1 MEVQSSILKRQLDK
15 VRLDDGGYDVKSLV
29 SLIDQAYMDAEK
41 ERRMANRS
49 LHLMSSELLESN
61 QDLRQQTAEL
71 QESQEQLMEAS
82 QQLTMA
88 ARYAGM
94 AEVATNV
101 LHNIGNILNSV
112 NTTASLL
119 SEKVMTS
126 KMMNLIRIKSML
138 QEHQDDLVG
147 FLTIDPKGKLLPEYI
162 MKLADFWKE
171 NQDYILHELDILNKN
186 IDYIKDCIAMQQT
199 MANTSGMVEFVNP
212 EKVIDAILR
221 LQENSTEKSLITV
234 EKKYDPLPA
243 IILDRIKLH
252 QILVN
257 LFQNAFQA
265 LLSSKTKDKKIIISI
280 NNLPNNHLQ
289 IRIQD
294 NGGGIL
300 PENLAKIFGHGFTT
314 KKTGHGFGLHYCANA
329 ATEMGGTL
337 EATSP
342 GLDQGATFIL
352 TVPYK
357 SGSESSHTH
366 E

>member
-1 MEVQSSILKRQLDK
+1 MEIQSNILKRQLDK
-15 VRLDDGGYDVKSLV
+15 VYLSDGQYDVESLIY
-29 SLIDQAYMDAEK
+29 LIDQAYIDAEK

-49 LHLMSSELLESN
+49 LNLMSTELLASN
-61 QDLRQQTAEL
+61 QELRQQTTEL
-71 QESQEQLMEAS
+71 RESKEQLMEAS

-119 SEKVMTS
+119 SEKIMTS
-126 KMMNLIRIKSML
+126 KMVNLIRIKSMI
-138 QEHQDDLVG
+138 QEHQDDFVG
-147 FLTIDPKGKLLPEYI
+147 FLTTDPKGKLLPEYI
-162 MKLADFWKE
+162 IKLADFWKE
-171 NQDYILHELDILNKN
+171 NQDYILHELDTLNKN
-186 IDYIKDCIAMQQT
+186 IDYIKDCIAMQQA

-212 EKVIDAILR
+212 EKIIDSILS
-221 LQENSTEKSLITV
+221 LQGKSTEKSLITF
-234 EKKYDPLPA
+234 EKKYDNLPA

-257 LFQNAFQA
+257 IFQNAFQA
-265 LLSSKTKDKKIIISI
+265 LLSSQTKDKRMIISI
-280 NNLPNNHLQ
+280 LNLPNNHLQ

-294 NGGGIL
+294 NGGGIS
-300 PENLAKIFGHGFTT
+300 PENMEKIFGHGFTT
-314 KKTGHGFGLHYCANA
+314 KRNGHGFGLHYCANA
-329 ATEMGGTL
+329 ATEMGGKL

-352 TVPYK
+352 TVPYQR
-357 SGSESSHTH
+357 GSESSHAD